1 MLTGKP
7 LSISLYNSL
16 LQDSDFKTYADKKLV
31 LVTVSFLESDVKTG
45 RILGQ
50 RWSYHP
56 YIPVD
61 NNTTALDYWNKIS
74 HNVKDRFVN
83 NLYDN
88 RIPLI
93 LGVRVLNVDRF
104 ANSVITE
111 RKDGKTGKRT
121 FTVTKKSPF
130 QTGGEETL

>member
-74 HNVKDRFVN
+74 HNVKDKFVN

-104 ANSVITE
+104 ADSVITE
-111 RKDGKTGKRT
+111 RKDVKTGN
-121 FTVTKKSPF
+121 FH
-130 QTGGEETL
+130 GY